1 MRTVSQATLAFRSFG
16 RFANLTQEPPV
27 LRETRHTDAPTDVVE
42 RQDISDGTTWVRTD
56 DFYSTYFAAVG
67 VPEWPGR
74 NLDAVWDSLTG
85 GDINQRNLPYRV
97 RIKGTSRMS
106 PVAREL
112 VGGFLGLV
120 QQGQQAGHSVEV
132 ELLP

>member
-1 MRTVSQATLAFRSFG
+1 
-16 RFANLTQEPPV
+16 
-27 LRETRHTDAPTDVVE
+27 VE
-42 RQDISDGTTWVRTD
+42 SIDLDGTTWLRAD
-56 DFYSTYFAAVG
+56 DFYSAYFAAVG
-67 VPEWPGR
+67 TPEWHGR

-106 PVAREL
+106 AAAREL
-112 VGGFLGLV
+112 VGRFQGLV
-120 QQGQQAGHSVEV
+120 QEAQRAGHSVQV